1 MLVLMDASCKQ
12 TSDML
17 TLTLTGLNIVL
28 SEDGGGVAHTEA
40 MSVSE
45 CVWASVPG
53 MVFRGLVVEDT
64 MYRSRPLQGL
74 V

>member
-45 CVWASVPG
+45 CV
-53 MVFRGLVVEDT
+53 
-64 MYRSRPLQGL
+64 
-74 V
+74 